1 MSKKK
6 DISEKKNQEKRS
18 KSQKVENIL
27 PFELKSLKKQKVETE
42 REIWMK
48 MENYSKELVE
58 AFREKANKEKIDRDH
73 SWYLFYYYVKQA
85 MMYEM
90 AYTSFKYY
98 TTWVN
103 KQLLKN
109 HKEFMNSFEEWI
121 TEDNYD
127 NFGRMINK
135 KETIH

>member
-1 MSKKK
+1 
-6 DISEKKNQEKRS
+6 
-18 KSQKVENIL
+18 
-27 PFELKSLKKQKVETE
+27 
-42 REIWMK
+42 
-48 MENYSKELVE
+48 
-58 AFREKANKEKIDRDH
+58 
-73 SWYLFYYYVKQA
+73 

-103 KQLLKN
+103 KQLLEN

>member
-1 MSKKK
+1 
-6 DISEKKNQEKRS
+6 
-18 KSQKVENIL
+18 
-27 PFELKSLKKQKVETE
+27 
-42 REIWMK
+42 

>member
-1 MSKKK
+1 
-6 DISEKKNQEKRS
+6 
-18 KSQKVENIL
+18 
-27 PFELKSLKKQKVETE
+27 
-42 REIWMK
+42 
-48 MENYSKELVE
+48 
-58 AFREKANKEKIDRDH
+58 
-73 SWYLFYYYVKQA
+73 

-127 NFGRMINK
+127 FRKNDKQK
-135 KETIH
+135 KQYIRGKNEI